1 MTEFDAE
8 FHGPTG
14 PTPEEAAIAS
24 QDRARLTRA
33 LESLPPRAR
42 EVLILRELEGCSYEE
57 IAVTTSIPI
66 GTVMC
71 SLSRGR
77 RQLLWR
83 S

>member
-14 PTPEEAAIAS
+14 PTPEKLPLP
-24 QDRARLTRA
+24 ARIELACA
-33 LESLPPRAR
+33 LESLPPRSR
-42 EVLILRELEGCSYEE
+42 EVLVLRELEGCSYEE